1 MIDPQKHKNL
11 IILILGSLAT
21 VTPFAI
27 DMYLPAFTQISEEFK
42 TTTSEIALSVTSY
55 FIGMAVGQI
64 LYGPLLDRFG
74 RKPPLYAGLF
84 VFILAS
90 VGCTLAPDVESL
102 IAIRFLQALGGS
114 VAWVAALAMVRDF
127 FPVKESAKIFSL
139 LILVIGVSPLLAP
152 TVGGFISTSW
162 GWHAVFY
169 VLAGITS
176 AILLVTAFF
185 LPEGHQP

>member
-27 DMYLPAFTQISEEFK
+27 DMYLPAFTQISEEFN

-74 RKPPLYAGLF
+74 RKPPLYAGLY

-90 VGCTLAPDVESL
+90 IGCMQSQHINTLVVF
-102 IAIRFLQALGGS
+102 RFIQALGG
-114 VAWVAALAMVRDF
+114 
-127 FPVKESAKIFSL
+127 
-139 LILVIGVSPLLAP
+139 
-152 TVGGFISTSW
+152 
-162 GWHAVFY
+162 
-169 VLAGITS
+169 
-176 AILLVTAFF
+176 
-185 LPEGHQP
+185 